1 MADLNKTGYNP
12 TTINRPRS
20 VFRYNKRHI
29 TTMEVGDLVPIQCE
43 EVLPGDTWHIDSV
56 ASVVKAALP
65 FVSPVYGDLTLS
77 LEAFFVPMRLV
88 WDHWF
93 QFCGQNEDG
102 AWTESNNY
110 VIPKGVYKYSESNGN
125 PNEVQVL
132 MRSVGSYL
140 GLPVITGNNLAN
152 RYIAVNELPM
162 RAYCR
167 IWNEYYRNE
176 NTDQPILI
184 NYGDAMNSNN
194 VFSYNRVPLKS
205 RRFHDYFSNALPAP
219 QKGPSVNLPV
229 STGMLPLKTTSDNI
243 GLFATGDKALYVRSD
258 ASGNKLTS
266 NTALNLA
273 EGQTIKGLAADASA
287 QLVGTI
293 NQLRLAAQT
302 QVFYETCARFG
313 TRYNELTYGLFGV
326 DTGDTRAYRCE
337 HLGGVNI
344 PLNFQEVVATS
355 SSATDSDSKY
365 ALGQQTVKSATA
377 DLSSLYLKSATEHG
391 YVMIMATIRYQH
403 QYSQGIERKW
413 KRNTFLDF
421 YNPIF
426 DNLGETPVMASEIF
440 ALDNVKES
448 QTGGQKTY
456 EDKPNVFG
464 YQEAWAEYRYWP
476 DTVSGF
482 MRPIQDGLPT
492 MTFSDYYDET
502 PTLNGFM
509 AEQPENV
516 KRTFALTDQKFD
528 FMCDFVING
537 KVARPM
543 SVRSIPGLT
552 DHHGI

>member
-29 TTMEVGDLVPIQCE
+29 TTIRVGDLVPIQCE
-43 EVLPGDTWHIDSV
+43 EVLPGDTWHIDNV
-56 ASVVKAALP
+56 ASVIKAALP
-65 FVSPVYGDLTLS
+65 FVTPVYGDLTLS

-88 WDHWF
+88 WEHWF

-102 AWTESNNY
+102 AWTETNNY
-110 VIPKGVYKYSESNGN
+110 LIPKQIYELKELDKNALGTLADYF
-125 PNEVQVL
+125 
-132 MRSVGSYL
+132 
-140 GLPVITGNNLAN
+140 GLPLFLKASTSDEEQDYPAI
-152 RYIAVNELPM
+152 NELPL
-162 RAYCR
+162 RAYAR

-176 NTDQPILI
+176 NTDAPILV
-184 NYGDAMNSNN
+184 NYGDDTTRTAIAWMDKPKKAS
-194 VFSYNRVPLKS
+194 
-205 RRFHDYFSNALPAP
+205 RFHDYFSNCLPAP

-243 GLFATGDKALYVRSD
+243 GLYASGDKALYVRTD
-258 ASGNKLTS
+258 ANENKLTS
-266 NTALNLA
+266 NTALNLGA
-273 EGQTIKGLAADASA
+273 GQTIKGLAADASA

-355 SSATDSDSKY
+355 SSEGQAGSEY

-403 QYSQGIERKW
+403 QYCQGIERKW

-426 DNLGETPVMASEIF
+426 DNLGETPVMASEIY
-440 ALDNVKES
+440 ALGNIGNNDLS
-448 QTGGQKTY
+448 QGQVEFT
-456 EDKPNVFG
+456 EKPNVFG

-476 DTVSGF
+476 DYVTGG
-482 MRPIQDGLPT
+482 MRPGDFTNSLPT
-492 MTFSDYYDET
+492 MTFADNYSQT

-509 AEQPENV
+509 AEQRENV
-516 KRTFALTDQKFD
+516 QRTFALTDYAFD